1 MAIVDNTV
9 YTAENEMVGEF
20 WQKALLGSEV
30 LNTVFTIMPGVK
42 NSIKLN
48 QWDLD
53 SNIIQDS
60 DCSFSNQGEGTLS
73 EKTFSVVDK
82 KVNLQYC
89 IETFEQ
95 NYLHSL
101 IANGS
106 NNTEVPTV
114 NQFLISSS
122 ALKVADGMV
131 KYAFAATADGLIGK
145 FLADAGVVD
154 VTINALDATNALDE
168 IAKLY
173 LAIPAEIIAKEDLFI
188 GIDEASSRYFKLA
201 AFDTTVPELTINE
214 GLQLRYLGI
223 PMIVCDGMGA
233 NTLFAARKSN
243 LLYLTDLESD
253 SADLQVINMYET
265 TGEPNVRF
273 VTRFK
278 MSFDF
283 MIPEEICLAQVGS

>member
-1 MAIVDNTV
+1 
-9 YTAENEMVGEF
+9 
-20 WQKALLGSEV
+20 
-30 LNTVFTIMPGVK
+30 MPGVK

-53 SNIIQDS
+53 SSIIQDA
-60 DCSFSNQGEGTLS
+60 DCAFSNLGEGTLS
-73 EKTFSVVDK
+73 EKTFSVADK

-89 IETFEQ
+89 IKTFEQ

-122 ALKVADGMV
+122 AMKVADGMV

-145 FLADAGVVD
+145 FLADGDVVD
-154 VTINALDATNALDE
+154 ITINALDATNALDE

-223 PMIVCDGMGA
+223 PLVVCDGMAA

-273 VTRFK
+273 VTGFK

-283 MIPEEICLAQVGS
+283 MIPEEIVLAQTV

>member
-1 MAIVDNTV
+1 MALVDNTV

-30 LNTVFTIMPGVK
+30 LNEVFTIMPGVK

-48 QWDLD
+48 EWDLGD
-53 SNIIQDS
+53 DIIQDS
-60 DCSFSNQGEGTLS
+60 DCSFSNQGEGVLS
-73 EKTFSVVDK
+73 EKTFSVADK

-106 NNTEVPTV
+106 NNTEVPTI
-114 NQFLISSS
+114 NQFLVSSS
-122 ALKVADGMV
+122 AEKVADGMV
-131 KYAFAATADGLIGK
+131 KYAFGSNADGLIGK
-145 FLADAGVVD
+145 FLAESEVID
-154 VTINALDATNALDE
+154 VTINALSATNALDE

-173 LAIPAEIIAKEDLFI
+173 LAIPATIIAKDDLFI
-188 GIDEASSRYFKLA
+188 GIDESSARYFKLA

-214 GLQLRYLGI
+214 GLELRYLGI
-223 PMIVCDGMGA
+223 PMIVCDGMGE

-253 SADLQVINMYET
+253 YSDLQVINMYET

-278 MSFDF
+278 MCFDF
-283 MIPEEICLAQVGS
+283 MIGSEIVLAQTV